1 MDYKQRVKQLED
13 KLLIYEKSPYFGGYI
28 AVLKQITQWNNEM
41 SLRPIKLAAVEDDDM
56 KAFDKAMKFLEKQ
69 KLLYE
74 TLDFLR
80 SKMTTKE
87 KEDVDKLEI
96 NKNSVEDFLLNES

>member
-1 MDYKQRVKQLED
+1 MTDKQRIKQLED
-13 KLLIYEKSPYFGGYI
+13 SLLMYERSPYMGGYI

-80 SKMTTKE
+80 SKMTVKE
-87 KEDVDKLEI
+87 KEDIDKLEI
-96 NKNSVEDFLLNES
+96 SKNSVEDFLLGE